1 MNLSEAIMFI
11 NYKRVFNFAIVDF
24 YRNKGISIA
33 AIFILIVT
41 ILLFTGLF
49 FVRGVS
55 NFLVLTIQDKIDIT
69 AYFKKDTNEQD
80 ILDVKDK
87 ILKISPDIKNV
98 EYVSKEEALEEFSEK
113 HKDNSVFS
121 KALTEVGDNPFLPSL
136 NIITNGNPDLY
147 EEIPKILEQEQ
158 FSGIIEKVDFLQ
170 KKDIIQKVFSTT
182 SSINKFGLG
191 LGIIFVLVAILVV
204 FNTIKLVIDRSK
216 EEIKTMMIVGA
227 SSWFIKAPFIIE
239 GAIFGF
245 ISFVVCFFITILS
258 SYLLSSSFALVM
270 PGFNMLN
277 YFISNFWTIV
287 FMQLF
292 SGVGLGVVFSG
303 VAVKKYLKFNNK

>member
-1 MNLSEAIMFI
+1 MFI

-303 VAVKKYLKFNNK
+303 VAVKKYLKVNNKSK